1 MSNDKSLACKLII
14 QAFNKKKKKKIAH
27 EDFSFEIFPGKK
39 KKLVRIQCVW
49 HGIVLMWL
57 ALWSKKN
64 PSLPSAVIFRHV
76 LAVRRWSEALKSDHT
91 QYLVIALPVQYRTS
105 ECFSHLFGT
114 CSGSVWNA
122 GAGRGSQFL
131 TVNTHPGLACVPRAV
146 CSMQHP

>member
-14 QAFNKKKKKKIAH
+14 QAFNKKKKKKLH
-27 EDFSFEIFPGKK
+27 MKIFLSKYFLGKK
-39 KKLVRIQCVW
+39 NLYHIQWVW
-49 HGIVLMWL
+49 HRIILMWL
-57 ALWSKKN
+57 ALWSKKS
-64 PSLPSAVIFRHV
+64 PSLPSAVIFKRV

-91 QYLVIALPVQYRTS
+91 QYLVIAPPVQYRTS

-131 TVNTHPGLACVPRAV
+131 AVNTHPGLACVPRAV
-146 CSMQHP
+146 WSMQHP